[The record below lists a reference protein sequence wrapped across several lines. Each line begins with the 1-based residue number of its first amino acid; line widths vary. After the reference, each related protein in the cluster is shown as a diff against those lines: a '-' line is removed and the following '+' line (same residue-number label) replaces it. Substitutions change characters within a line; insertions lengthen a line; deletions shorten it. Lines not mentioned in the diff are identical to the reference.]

1 MATPSSEP
9 SPANPAHQNP
19 ENVQPTTGIRQE
31 AGAEA
36 INQSPPSVFV
46 NSEPMREEQ
55 VQNAVKFL
63 SHPNVRGSPVMY
75 RRSFLEKKGLT
86 KEEIDEAFRR
96 VPDLTPSTQATS
108 SSQEGQV
115 KSTPNVQPPAPEQ
128 TLQPVAAAPAGVIST
143 MRTLTRQQFHWHH
156 AVFAVGLLAVSG
168 AGTAVLVK
176 KTIIPRLKSWIRKV
190 VLEEEDDSMMKTNT
204 KSSLA
209 EEAAAAAKAAAAAAA
224 DVARASQE
232 MLNSKNE
239 EKKYFKEFINMLD
252 VQVQEMKS
260 MSTAIHR
267 LEGLT
272 DYRVRNSLAD
282 QEDYRAS
289 VANLK
294 QTYTN
299 GKTEFDLRSGRSSQ
313 PMSAEP
319 SVAPHQKSYMEIME
333 MVQRGEKPANIRV
346 SRDLSFTLKLAS
358 FTVSCMLILSSW
370 IYMPDLND
378 QPPNPIQQI
387 LNPSIAFMP
396 PLSNVLIE

>member
-19 ENVQPTTGIRQE
+19 ENVQPTTGIQQE

-36 INQSPPSVFV
+36 INQSPPSVF
-46 NSEPMREEQ
+46 
-55 VQNAVKFL
+55 
-63 SHPNVRGSPVMY
+63 GSPVMY

-128 TLQPVAAAPAGVIST
+128 TLQPVAAAPTGVIST

-190 VLEEEDDSMMKTNT
+190 VLEEEDNSMMKTNT

-232 MLNSKNE
+232 MLNSK
-239 EKKYFKEFINMLD
+239 K
-252 VQVQEMKS
+252 
-260 MSTAIHR
+260 
-267 LEGLT
+267 
-272 DYRVRNSLAD
+272 
-282 QEDYRAS
+282 
-289 VANLK
+289 
-294 QTYTN
+294 
-299 GKTEFDLRSGRSSQ
+299 
-313 PMSAEP
+313 
-319 SVAPHQKSYMEIME
+319 
-333 MVQRGEKPANIRV
+333 
-346 SRDLSFTLKLAS
+346 
-358 FTVSCMLILSSW
+358 
-370 IYMPDLND
+370 
-378 QPPNPIQQI
+378 
-387 LNPSIAFMP
+387 
-396 PLSNVLIE
+396 

>member
-19 ENVQPTTGIRQE
+19 ENVQPTTGIQQE

-86 KEEIDEAFRR
+86 KKEIDEAFRR

-204 KSSLA
+204 ESSLA

-232 MLNSKNE
+232 MLNSK
-239 EKKYFKEFINMLD
+239 K
-252 VQVQEMKS
+252 
-260 MSTAIHR
+260 
-267 LEGLT
+267 
-272 DYRVRNSLAD
+272 
-282 QEDYRAS
+282 
-289 VANLK
+289 
-294 QTYTN
+294 
-299 GKTEFDLRSGRSSQ
+299 
-313 PMSAEP
+313 
-319 SVAPHQKSYMEIME
+319 
-333 MVQRGEKPANIRV
+333 
-346 SRDLSFTLKLAS
+346 
-358 FTVSCMLILSSW
+358 
-370 IYMPDLND
+370 
-378 QPPNPIQQI
+378 
-387 LNPSIAFMP
+387 
-396 PLSNVLIE
+396 